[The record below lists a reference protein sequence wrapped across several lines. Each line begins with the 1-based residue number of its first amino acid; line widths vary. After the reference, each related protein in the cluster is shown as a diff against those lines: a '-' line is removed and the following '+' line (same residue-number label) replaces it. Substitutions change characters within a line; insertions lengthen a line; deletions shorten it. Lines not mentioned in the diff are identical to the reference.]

1 MPQALKT
8 LFQALQTSTY
18 LTSNNI
24 TMVFGEEE
32 IDTQRT
38 VMPYVVMVA
47 RGGSYD
53 EPAYAAFIDPATEML
68 WNKYETVEFW
78 LRAAS
83 TDLSQQGAIDHTD
96 ALESLRQMFLSA
108 VRDQRAQYTD
118 VSNVAYGLFAKPLSG
133 RWETVGQNADSR
145 YGRVYVLTC
154 QVNISIVM
162 NSPAESVIN
171 TVAVIP
177 SVVNKPAT

>member
-8 LFQALQTSTY
+8 LYQALQSSTY
-18 LTSNNI
+18 VTGNGI
-24 TMVFGEEE
+24 TLVFGDEET
-32 IDTQRT
+32 DTQRF
-38 VMPYVVMVA
+38 PLPCVVMIA
-47 RGGSYD
+47 KGGSYD

-68 WNKYETVEFW
+68 WNTYETVEFW

-83 TDLSQQGAIDHTD
+83 NDPVNQGAIDHTD
-96 ALESLRQMFLSA
+96 AIEALRQNFLSA

-133 RWETVGQNADSR
+133 RWESVGQNAPSR

-162 NSPAESVIN
+162 SSPPAALITAVQ
-171 TVAVIP
+171 VAPAFID
-177 SVVNKPAT
+177 KPAT